1 VKKVIFFMIDSFMPD
16 VLEKCLKEGKV
27 PALAFFMKKGMYWN
41 ECTTVFPTMTASVDC
56 SLITGEYPD
65 KHKIPALIWYSP
77 EEKRIINYINGG
89 LPLLPMGIT
98 NCAKNVLCAL
108 NDEHL
113 SKEVKTIF
121 ETLEDQGR
129 TSGSI
134 NLIAHRSYHKYKLK
148 LPFLLRLATR
158 FTPFNDVTGPE
169 IFTMGSLVRSKLN
182 PPLPWS
188 WDESLFRYYGLNDAF
203 AVRFLT
209 HLIRYQILPDFTMVY
224 LPENDHQVH
233 LHPERACEILAKVD
247 THLQKFLNQFSSW
260 DEAVEQYL
268 FILTGD
274 HGQTTIGKS
283 ENHNIDLE
291 GLLTGMQIA
300 TYGDKTIGKNDL
312 VIANNERMTYIY
324 PMKPHADD
332 EVIARCKK
340 EPRIDLIAWKESDW
354 VHVCSGK
361 LPGMCRF
368 RRGGEIR
375 DIYGADW
382 AVEGDLQLL
391 DLSLESEG
399 QTVRFGEFPDVF
411 SRLYG
416 ALYSQDIPFVVLT
429 AAPGYEFKSAYA
441 PTHLGGGSHGS
452 IHIKDSTIPL
462 IISGGND
469 HLPAF
474 KEPRLVDLKGYI
486 LQVLCN

>member
-27 PALAFFMKKGMYWN
+27 PALAFFMQKGMYWN

-89 LPLLPMGIT
+89 FPLLPMGIT

-113 SKEVKTIF
+113 SKDVRTIY
-121 ETLEDQGR
+121 EELADQGK

-134 NLIAHRSYHKYKLK
+134 NLIAHRSYQKYKFD
-148 LPFLLRLATR
+148 LPFLLRLLTK
-158 FTPFNDVTGPE
+158 FSSFNDVTGPD
-169 IFTMGSLVRSKLN
+169 IFTMGCLVRSKLN
-182 PPLPWS
+182 PALPWR
-188 WDESLFRYYGLNDAF
+188 WDESIFRNYGLNDAF
-203 AVRFLT
+203 ATRFLG
-209 HLIRYQILPDFTMVY
+209 HLIRHRILPDFTMVY

-260 DEAVEQYL
+260 DEAVEKYL

-274 HGQTTIGKS
+274 HGQTIIGNS
-283 ENHNIDLE
+283 ESHNIHLE
-291 GLLTGMQIA
+291 GLFTGMQIA
-300 TYGDKTIGKNDL
+300 TYGDKTIEKNDL
-312 VIANNERMTYIY
+312 VIANNERVTYIY
-324 PMKPHADD
+324 PLKPHVEE
-332 EVIARCKK
+332 EVIARSKK
-340 EPRIDLIAWKESDW
+340 EERIDLIAWKELDW

-361 LPGMCRF
+361 KSGMCRF
-368 RRGGEIR
+368 RRGGNTK
-375 DIYGADW
+375 DIYNADW
-382 AVEGDLQLL
+382 TVEGDLQIL
-391 DLSLESEG
+391 DLSQESEG
-399 QTVRFGEFPDVF
+399 RNVTFGEFPDVF

-416 ALYSQDIPFVVLT
+416 ALFSQDIPFVVLT

-452 IHIKDSTIPL
+452 IHRKDSTIPL

-469 HLPAF
+469 RPPSFQA
-474 KEPRLVDLKGYI
+474 PRLVDLKNYI
-486 LQVLCN
+486 LQVLT